1 MQPAIRPRR
10 SAAHLCL
17 VPRTPSESMQAFR
30 EQMLYE
36 DAHRSSK
43 KQVRGPDNQ
52 CQVSPS
58 LMKIK
63 TLGNH
68 ASPTSTMDN
77 HTSSNLIQP
86 GQPCQPIILRDNHA
100 SPTHISLGQPCQPFI
115 LPDNHASHTHI
126 SLRQPCQPIILPDNQ
141 ASPTYIN
148 LGKPCLPD
156 KVPKAP
162 KAPDTISLTTHTIA
176 SSSHQQQGSQRPQR
190 TIPVCSDI
198 RSPLQNLHNQ
208 MLIYDVVKN
217 TGVPNYLGAKIPLP
231 HSLNMDNWRIYL
243 HNYVDH
249 MSKCHMQKFVKF
261 FSYYW
266 TSFFLY

>member
-1 MQPAIRPRR
+1 M
-10 SAAHLCL
+10 SGL
-17 VPRTPSESMQAFR
+17 
-30 EQMLYE
+30 
-36 DAHRSSK
+36 
-43 KQVRGPDNQ
+43 
-52 CQVSPS
+52 
-58 LMKIK
+58 
-63 TLGNH
+63 
-68 ASPTSTMDN
+68 
-77 HTSSNLIQP
+77 
-86 GQPCQPIILRDNHA
+86 PI
-100 SPTHISLGQPCQPFI
+100 THENKNLGQPCQPNI
-115 LPDNHASHTHI
+115 YHGQPYQLQPYPTWATMPAHHPAGQPCQSYSYQPRATMPDNH
-126 SLRQPCQPIILPDNQ
+126 